1 MRNQENLQY
10 VIAAII
16 INARSLHKNILGE
29 KKKDKKNQ
37 KTKRKKKKKKTR
49 KTKEKNPQKQKKQLQ
64 DFRIFYE
71 VLQSCNTNFI
81 DLTKSINTRRFEKL
95 SNAWV

>member
-1 MRNQENLQY
+1 MRNKENLQY

-16 INARSLHKNILGE
+16 INARSLYKIFWVT
-29 KKKDKKNQ
+29 KKKIKKIKKQ
-37 KTKRKKKKKKTR
+37 KGNKKKTR
-49 KTKEKNPQKQKKQLQ
+49 KTKEKNPQKQKKQSQ

-81 DLTKSINTRRFEKL
+81 DLTKSINTGRFKKL

>member
-1 MRNQENLQY
+1 MQDHY
-10 VIAAII
+10 IKIFWV
-16 INARSLHKNILGE
+16 K

-37 KTKRKKKKKKTR
+37 KTKRKKKTNKKTR
-49 KTKEKNPQKQKKQLQ
+49 KTKEKNPQKQKKQSQ

-81 DLTKSINTRRFEKL
+81 DLTKSINTGRFEKL